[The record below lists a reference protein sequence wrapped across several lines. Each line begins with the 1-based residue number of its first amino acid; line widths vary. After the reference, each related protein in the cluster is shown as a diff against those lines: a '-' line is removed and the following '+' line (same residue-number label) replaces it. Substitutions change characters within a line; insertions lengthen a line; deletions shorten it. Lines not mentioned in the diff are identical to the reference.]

1 MNKPMPG
8 SDAVSDDVSSD
19 ITSSVEHLTVKP
31 NTGGVIDL
39 LNAVHRSHLR
49 LNVMADQKANI
60 LMGII
65 GIMFTVVLTKLMS
78 SESYSVHLQLILIV
92 FIALELVAFSFSL
105 MVIAPK
111 FHGKFA
117 IKNIESMPNPFFFG
131 FYTNFAEDDYV
142 AHMLGSIEDNEKAKA
157 LFLKDIYQMGKIL
170 KRKYKQLRRAYLFAF
185 LGVAISLVLFILD
198 VVVNLVSGG

>member
-1 MNKPMPG
+1 MNKPIPG
-8 SDAVSDDVSSD
+8 SDAASDDVSSR
-19 ITSSVEHLTVKP
+19 EHLTVKP

-92 FIALELVAFSFSL
+92 FIALELIAFSASL

-111 FHGKFA
+111 FHGRFA
-117 IKNIESMPNPFFFG
+117 IKNIEAMPNPFFFG
-131 FYTNFAEDDYV
+131 FYTNFKEEDYV
-142 AHMLGSIEDNEKAKA
+142 AHMLGSIDDNEKAKA

-198 VVVNLVSGG
+198 VVVNLIRGV